1 MQMLSA
7 ALCCYCLI
15 LMSTLL
21 ILRSG
26 GVGGKTWTAN
36 KLFSFLVVYDVTS
49 AWLTV
54 VTNITHIRHIH
65 VFSFFFPND
74 KSHFHVTL
82 WSFAF
87 RSSSEE
93 HRWVDFPRVFWS
105 HVIILEA
112 QTAPWVA
119 FFYFAEEDSSPV
131 PTQQSAAARKCV
143 DWNSLPVLFR
153 QLKSC
158 GCSID
163 VLSKIL
169 FGFSVF
175 IASIWWIRIV
185 LQKMIFYRT
194 QIIKTIQNR
203 WHLFSCLKGD

>member
-1 MQMLSA
+1 MLSA

-15 LMSTLL
+15 LKSTSL
-21 ILRSG
+21 IFRSG
-26 GVGGKTWTAN
+26 GKTRTAN
-36 KLFSFLVVYDVTS
+36 KSFSFLVVYDVTS

-54 VTNITHIRHIH
+54 VAHITHIRHIH
-65 VFSFFFPND
+65 VFSFFFPDD

-82 WSFAF
+82 WSLAF

-93 HRWVDFPRVFWS
+93 HRWVDFARVFWS

-119 FFYFAEEDSSPV
+119 FFNFAEKDSSPV
-131 PTQQSAAARKCV
+131 PTQQSASTWKCV
-143 DWNSLPVLFR
+143 DWNSLPVFFR

-175 IASIWWIRIV
+175 ITCIWWIRIV
-185 LQKMIFYRT
+185 LQETNFCT
-194 QIIKTIQNR
+194 VQIIETLQNR
-203 WHLFSCLKGD
+203 KIHSDSYQTANRGFC